1 MFSTSVLYEISHFTK
16 KVNRPT
22 AFILF
27 TTDSS
32 AASFKSETTT
42 LASSLANDIAVAL
55 PIPDEA
61 SVTKQTL
68 FLNCF
73 LFFRF

>member
-1 MFSTSVLYEISHFTK
+1 MKYHISQK
-16 KVNRPT
+16 KMYRPNE
-22 AFILF
+22 FILF
-27 TTDSS
+27 TTNSP
-32 AASFKSETTT
+32 AASFKSETIT
-42 LASSLANDIAVAL
+42 LAPSLANDIAVAL